1 VVPVASPLVAGPRA
15 LEPGG
20 EGARRRLLEAVR
32 EPGRPAGHTHTEY
45 VIRPSMEPGHVGLR
59 DKKAA
64 RTREAISRTAIGM
77 FCERGFDA
85 VTMTEIAAAA
95 QVGRATLFAYYP
107 TKDALVLD
115 RISDDDP
122 CRVVASRADG
132 VTLVEALRSHYQAS
146 AGEFDP
152 AQQEGTKL
160 IMELIT
166 STPALMA
173 GMARSFDKQRDDLA
187 DLLAKEDPG
196 DARGLTAR
204 VVAAQA
210 VGVILMLKSSFY
222 QRLVTEPA
230 EVAVAQHV
238 VEVYDAFELLAAG
251 VGDRYR
257 KAAA

>member
-1 VVPVASPLVAGPRA
+1 
-15 LEPGG
+15 
-20 EGARRRLLEAVR
+20 
-32 EPGRPAGHTHTEY
+32 
-45 VIRPSMEPGHVGLR
+45 MEPEHFGLR
-59 DKKAA
+59 DQKAA

-85 VTMTEIAAAA
+85 VTMTEIAVAA

-122 CRVVASRADG
+122 CRVVASRAEG
-132 VTLVEALRSHYQAS
+132 VTVVEALRSHYESLAR
-146 AGEFDP
+146 AFDP
-152 AQQEGTKL
+152 ADVEGTKK
-160 IMELIT
+160 IMELIV

-173 GMARSFDKQRDDLA
+173 GMARSFDRQRDDLA
-187 DLLAKEDPG
+187 DLLAEEDPS

-210 VGVILMLKSSFY
+210 IGVILMLKSCFY
-222 QRLVTEPA
+222 ERLATEPA
-230 EVAVAQHV
+230 KLAVAHQIA
-238 VEVYDAFELLAAG
+238 EVNEAFELLAAG

-257 KAAA
+257 KVTA